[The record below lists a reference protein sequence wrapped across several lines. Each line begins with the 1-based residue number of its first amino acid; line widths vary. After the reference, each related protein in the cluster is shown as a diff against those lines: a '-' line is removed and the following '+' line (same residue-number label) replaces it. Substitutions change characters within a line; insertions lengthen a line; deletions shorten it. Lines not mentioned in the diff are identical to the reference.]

1 LSRYLASSQS
11 IGTAAAPVE
20 TAVRRVVVV
29 PFENQGDAA
38 DAYFADGMTDEGRG
52 KLAAVQGLEVIARV
66 SSSQYARTTKSPQ
79 RISDEL
85 GVNYILTGT
94 VLWER
99 RPDGT
104 NRVRVSPELVDARSG
119 VTRWHQSFDTTLT
132 DVFDVQADIAARVA
146 DALNVTLGDAARQQ
160 LATKLT
166 NNPEAYTRYLR
177 GKELRAG
184 DHAPE
189 AVRMAIAEF
198 QQAVTL
204 DPAFAAAW
212 AQLALANLE
221 AFRSGGLHVLDRQA
235 AASAVEAAVRLAPA
249 SPDTHLA
256 AARYQHDGLG
266 NQSRALAEYRAGL
279 AIAPNHSDLL
289 MGTAALEIKLGM
301 LDQGIDRLEQLA
313 RLDPRSPDGAMSLG
327 AYARLGR
334 YDDAD
339 TALARAQSLRPSSL
353 AIGFMRATLAAARGD
368 LASARQELR
377 ALESSAGRRR
387 VMAYAALPEN
397 LIFALDDEQQ
407 QIASR

>member
-1 LSRYLASSQS
+1 VRDFFM
-11 IGTAAAPVE
+11 AAPVLRGFRLGFGHHSCI
-20 TAVRRVVVV
+20 TSSDGAAASIFNSYRDIPPAAVVV

-38 DAYFADGMTDEGRG
+38 DAYFADGMTDEIRG
-52 KLAAVQGLEVIARV
+52 KLAAVQGLEVIAPV

-94 VLWER
+94 VRWER
-99 RPDGT
+99 RPGAT
-104 NRVRVSPELVDARSG
+104 SRVRVSPELVDARSG

-132 DVFDVQADIAARVA
+132 DVFDVQADIAGKVA

-184 DHAPE
+184 EHAPE
-189 AVRMAIAEF
+189 AVRMAIAEC
-198 QQAVTL
+198 QKAVTL

-212 AQLALANLE
+212 AQVALANLE

-256 AARYQHDGLG
+256 AARYQHYGLG

-289 MGTAALEIKLGM
+289 MGHSRSGDQARNARPGHRPVRAAG
-301 LDQGIDRLEQLA
+301 A
-313 RLDPRSPDGAMSLG
+313 TRSTFT
-327 AYARLGR
+327 R
-334 YDDAD
+334 
-339 TALARAQSLRPSSL
+339 
-353 AIGFMRATLAAARGD
+353 RGD
-368 LASARQELR
+368 VT
-377 ALESSAGRRR
+377 GRRIR
-387 VMAYAALPEN
+387 STWA
-397 LIFALDDEQQ
+397 I
-407 QIASR
+407 